1 MFNFKKKKNENTADL
16 LNERDEKIIDI
27 MRNQLELIRG
37 LKDNE
42 KIICEAIMNQ
52 QKAIQDL
59 QNQVKELRKLA
70 NQNEGV

>member
-27 MRNQLELIRG
+27 MYNHLDMIRG

-52 QKAIQDL
+52 QKAIGKL
-59 QNQVKELRKLA
+59 QEQIKELQKLV